1 MYKNIL
7 FFVYA
12 TYFQVIKAI
21 ANLCLRK
28 VTIYDGKY
36 KKMQKSSHINWPY
49 LKKIMIR
56 ALSDKTFGSRKKL
69 KLNNAIT
76 IIGNFIT

>member
-36 KKMQKSSHINWPY
+36 KK
-49 LKKIMIR
+49 
-56 ALSDKTFGSRKKL
+56 
-69 KLNNAIT
+69 NAKV
-76 IIGNFIT
+76 FAY